1 MGVFTNIEVQI
12 EFMTKD
18 DSDRAFSVMEN
29 FRDEI
34 KKHIYKDKPFHVND
48 LYIQNED
55 GLSVEVVINSGREP
69 NARFHVN
76 CLIKLFQIHKIS
88 VDTFNADII
97 QPEAYLSFDS
107 NDDDSESRFENYDVI
122 FE

>member
-29 FRDEI
+29 FRDEL

-48 LYIQNED
+48 LHIQGDN
-55 GLSVEVVINSGREP
+55 LYVEVGINSGREP
-69 NARFHVN
+69 NARFHVD

-97 QPEAYLSFDS
+97 QPETYLSFDS

>member
-12 EFMTKD
+12 EFMTED
-18 DSDRAFSVMEN
+18 DSDRAFNVMEN

-48 LYIQNED
+48 LHIQGDN
-55 GLSVEVVINSGREP
+55 LYVEVVINSGREP
-69 NARFHVN
+69 NARFHVD

-97 QPEAYLSFDS
+97 QPETYLSFDS

>member
-1 MGVFTNIEVQI
+1 MGVFTNIEVHI

-18 DSDRAFSVMEN
+18 DYDRAFSVMEN

-48 LYIQNED
+48 LHIQGDN
-55 GLSVEVVINSGREP
+55 LYVEVGINSGREP

-107 NDDDSESRFENYDVI
+107 NNDDSESRFENYDVI

>member
-18 DSDRAFSVMEN
+18 DSDRAFSVMEK

-48 LYIQNED
+48 LHIQGDN
-55 GLSVEVVINSGREP
+55 LYVEVGINSGREP
-69 NARFHVN
+69 NARFHVD

-97 QPEAYLSFDS
+97 QPETYLSFDS